1 MTVSPFCFDSSEMN
15 GSVLVWGGGV
25 VPDSDI
31 VSLEVLLDAV
41 LDCVPP
47 DAVLEVSVGV
57 LDALSEPLPISVGVE
72 VSGVDEVLSVEEPP
86 PVTDEVL

>member
-1 MTVSPFCFDSSEMN
+1 M
-15 GSVLVWGGGV
+15 
-25 VPDSDI
+25 PDSDI

-41 LDCVPP
+41 FDCVLP

-72 VSGVDEVLSVEEPP
+72 VSGVDEVLSAEEPP